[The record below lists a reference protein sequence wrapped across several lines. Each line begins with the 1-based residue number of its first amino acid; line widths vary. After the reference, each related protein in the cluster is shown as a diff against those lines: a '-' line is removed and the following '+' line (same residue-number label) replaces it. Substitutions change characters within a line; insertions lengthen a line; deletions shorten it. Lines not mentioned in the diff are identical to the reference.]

1 MVFLLIIIL
10 VLPSEA
16 FLPIAFY
23 ADLHQTIPDGYSELN
38 KIYFLTFLRR
48 QQSFVT
54 RRLERQ
60 LIDNAQ

>member
-23 ADLHQTIPDGYSELN
+23 TGLHQTTPDDFRE
-38 KIYFLTFLRR
+38 F
-48 QQSFVT
+48 
-54 RRLERQ
+54 
-60 LIDNAQ
+60 

>member
-23 ADLHQTIPDGYSELN
+23 TDLHQTMHQPDDFRE
-38 KIYFLTFLRR
+38 F
-48 QQSFVT
+48 
-54 RRLERQ
+54 
-60 LIDNAQ
+60 

>member
-23 ADLHQTIPDGYSELN
+23 TGLHQTVPNGYRELN
-38 KIYFLTFLRR
+38 KIYFFNLFKASAILRH
-48 QQSFVT
+48 
-54 RRLERQ
+54 
-60 LIDNAQ
+60 